1 MDVGST
7 NYPYLMAVAWS
18 RARHVKRLRMPVR
31 RVARRVHPMRAFFC
45 MTTATDCPGGL
56 CLLPLRGLAVSLF
69 PDPLR
74 HALLSGNH
82 LVPDAAGVIAL

>member
-1 MDVGST
+1 
-7 NYPYLMAVAWS
+7 
-18 RARHVKRLRMPVR
+18 
-31 RVARRVHPMRAFFC
+31 MRAFFC